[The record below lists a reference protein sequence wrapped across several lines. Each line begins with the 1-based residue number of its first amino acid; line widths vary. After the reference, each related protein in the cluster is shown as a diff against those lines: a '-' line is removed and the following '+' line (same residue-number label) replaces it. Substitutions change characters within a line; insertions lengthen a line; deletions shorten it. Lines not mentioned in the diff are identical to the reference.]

1 MSVLTSLGV
10 EIGLGSSTTRTT
22 KPTTWTKIPQV
33 VEISE
38 IDLEPDT
45 IDTTS
50 FDNTKYKSS
59 VPGLIDTS
67 GIQYLLVNADSTE
80 SAETLWNTAAE
91 DAVAATPKYIWLC
104 IKIPNK
110 TKATFIPITPIST
123 GAYNVTLNDRITIR
137 LRYTIREDLEFGTAP
152 SIT

>member
-10 EIGLGSSTTRTT
+10 QICIGSSSSRTT
-22 KPTTWTKIPQV
+22 KPTTWDKIPQV
-33 VEISE
+33 IEISE

-50 FDNTKYKSS
+50 FDNEKYKSS

-67 GIQYLLVNADSTE
+67 GIQYILVNADSSE
-80 SAETLWNTAAE
+80 SAENLWNTAAE
-91 DAVAATPKYIWLC
+91 DAASTSPKYIWLC
-104 IKIPNK
+104 IIIPNK
-110 TKATFIPITPIST
+110 TKATFIPITPIAT

-137 LRYTIREDLEFGTAP
+137 LRYTIREDLEFGAAP